1 MNLKVVNKKDVYYTK
16 MPFNCVVIKMTCGIL
31 QLKSCQIRKEYSFIN
46 WLKGKEKQ
54 IQTEGVTNMLL
65 DWLQNLIISSL
76 PLGKDLLL
84 SFSD

>member
-1 MNLKVVNKKDVYYTK
+1 
-16 MPFNCVVIKMTCGIL
+16 MTCGIL
-31 QLKSCQIRKEYSFIN
+31 QLKSCQIRKECSFLN
-46 WLKGKEKQ
+46 GLKGKEKQ